1 MWADRQRERERQT
14 DRQTDRERE
23 TNVFSKAGGM
33 MEAYGSMRMEAC
45 DGEHGLAVYKIS
57 HQTRTKA

>member
-1 MWADRQRERERQT
+1 MWTDRQTERERERE
-14 DRQTDRERE
+14 RERE